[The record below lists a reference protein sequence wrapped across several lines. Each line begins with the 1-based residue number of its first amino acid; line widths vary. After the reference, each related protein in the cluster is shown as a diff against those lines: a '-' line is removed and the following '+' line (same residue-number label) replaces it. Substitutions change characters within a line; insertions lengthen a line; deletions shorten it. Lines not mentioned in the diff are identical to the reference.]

1 MSGAAEKTARCLACR
16 GEFTDAEI
24 AGATGCPK
32 CGSKGVPAD
41 PRKDATIAINPHE
54 LRILT
59 IWASNWAEQKCEE
72 QQRRSL
78 KGIIGA
84 LSKQLPGVALTMGQ
98 EIRSIAAETGSTVQ
112 LADAAGQVID
122 EAKGTKPS

>member
-1 MSGAAEKTARCLACR
+1 M
-16 GEFTDAEI
+16 
-24 AGATGCPK
+24 
-32 CGSKGVPAD
+32 D
-41 PRKDATIAINPHE
+41 PRKDTTITINPHE

-59 IWASNWAEQKCEE
+59 IWASNWADQKCED

-78 KGIIGA
+78 KGILGA
-84 LSKQLPGVALTMGQ
+84 LSKQMPGVALTMGQ
-98 EIRSIAAETGSTVQ
+98 EIRNIAAETGSTVQ